1 MPIIFIRGFC
11 DHEAVCLFAGFI
23 RELPDYLKGVIR
35 MGNLKKG
42 LLSSNRVN
50 ILAVLG
56 SVASIVGLI
65 LAIVFRIQD
74 RKNHKMK
81 ESNRPS
87 AKE

>member
-1 MPIIFIRGFC
+1 MP
-11 DHEAVCLFAGFI
+11 AAGND
-23 RELPDYLKGVIR
+23 LR
-35 MGNLKKG
+35 MAKHTQNRNYD
-42 LLSSNRVN
+42 SSVMVTGT
-50 ILAVLG
+50 IYF
-56 SVASIVGLI
+56 

>member
-1 MPIIFIRGFC
+1 
-11 DHEAVCLFAGFI
+11 
-23 RELPDYLKGVIR
+23 

-42 LLSSNRVN
+42 SLSSNRVS

-65 LAIVFRIQD
+65 PAVVFRIQE

-81 ESNRPS
+81 ERNRPT
-87 AKE
+87 KE

>member
-1 MPIIFIRGFC
+1 
-11 DHEAVCLFAGFI
+11 
-23 RELPDYLKGVIR
+23 

-42 LLSSNRVN
+42 SLSSNRVS

-81 ESNRPS
+81 ESNRPT
-87 AKE
+87 KE

>member
-1 MPIIFIRGFC
+1 
-11 DHEAVCLFAGFI
+11 
-23 RELPDYLKGVIR
+23 

-42 LLSSNRVN
+42 SLSSNRVS

-56 SVASIVGLI
+56 SVTSIVGLI
-65 LAIVFRIQD
+65 LAVVFRIQD